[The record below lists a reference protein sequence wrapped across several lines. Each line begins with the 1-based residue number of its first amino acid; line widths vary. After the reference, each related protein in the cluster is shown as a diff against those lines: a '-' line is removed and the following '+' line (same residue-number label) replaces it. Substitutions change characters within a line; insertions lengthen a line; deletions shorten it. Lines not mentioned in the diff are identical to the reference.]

1 MRIVGL
7 VGSAIGL
14 FVFVW
19 AVYTHHLSREA
30 LILFHEGSARS
41 DHQKLTAANERFA
54 ALLRLQPR
62 ALLPLDW
69 AATQSN
75 RAAVLR
81 MLGQME
87 HATARLKEAVAT
99 YREALQEYPRQRAPV
114 RWAAIQN
121 DLGLTL
127 WRLGESEDGTARLKE
142 AVLAFQAALQER
154 TRDRAPIQWAMTK
167 CALGFPL
174 SRIAEREDELGL
186 LRETATAYDA
196 ALSLLISAGEN
207 GRAAICR
214 TGRDQVIALLNKN
227 SGIENNPGVASFP
240 DD

>member
-1 MRIVGL
+1 MRILGL
-7 VGSAIGL
+7 MGSAIGL
-14 FVFVW
+14 FVFLW
-19 AVYTHHLSREA
+19 AVYTHHLNREG

-54 ALLRLQPR
+54 DLLRLQPR

-69 AATQSN
+69 AATQNN

-81 MLGQME
+81 VLGQME
-87 HATARLKEAVAT
+87 QATARLEEAVAA
-99 YREALQEYPRQRAPV
+99 YREALQEYPRYSAPV

-127 WRLGESEDGTARLKE
+127 WRLGEREDGTARLKE
-142 AVLAFQAALQER
+142 AVFAFEAALQER
-154 TRDRAPIQWAMTK
+154 SRDRAPIQWAMTK

-174 SRIAEREDELGL
+174 ARIAEREGDIGV

-207 GRAAICR
+207 GRAAICH

-227 SGIENNPGVASFP
+227 SAIENNPGRSKLSR
-240 DD
+240 